1 MIKDRLMFG
10 LMYLIGFTPWEGHKL
25 PTRLRDLVEGKY
37 VLPKGKALDLGCG
50 TGDTSIYLAQN
61 GWEVTA
67 IDFVQRAVKR
77 AQTKAAAAGV
87 KVRYIRAD
95 ATKLSSYGVGT
106 GFQLVVDG
114 GCMHGLSDEGRNKY
128 VKELNSV
135 VASGCRLILAGFAEG
150 RRPGPRGFNRPEVER
165 RFAPAWE
172 MMGDGEDPETSNRP
186 NDPIYVYELRKR

>member
-61 GWEVTA
+61 GWDVTA

-87 KVRYIRAD
+87 KVRYHP
-95 ATKLSSYGVGT
+95 
-106 GFQLVVDG
+106 G
-114 GCMHGLSDEGRNKY
+114 GCHQAELIRSGDGLSVGFTFCGVHSRKWQAGTS
-128 VKELNSV
+128 VRRLQLFLTSRCLCRRLQSKERCYRSV
-135 VASGCRLILAGFAEG
+135 H
-150 RRPGPRGFNRPEVER
+150 
-165 RFAPAWE
+165 
-172 MMGDGEDPETSNRP
+172 
-186 NDPIYVYELRKR
+186 